1 MNQPVSFIYRQT
13 IFAFVA
19 GLIAGGL
26 LIGLYDTQAKHPL
39 FSDVATVNAT
49 VKVSE

>member
-1 MNQPVSFIYRQT
+1 MYAFI
-13 IFAFVA
+13 V
-19 GLIAGGL
+19 GLLAGGIF
-26 LIGLYDTQAKHPL
+26 IGLYDAYAKHPL